1 MLHSRARA
9 GPEAFGDSFLA
20 GDEAPQLSRSAC
32 GDARKPAARMTP
44 PAVVTA
50 IEREKGLAR
59 CTCDASGTGGQ
70 ASSATKRQVAAI
82 HDITDDRVITFPL

>member
-44 PAVVTA
+44 AAVVTA
-50 IEREKGLAR
+50 IERETGLTR
-59 CTCDASGTGGQ
+59 CMCDASGTVGQ
-70 ASSATKRQVAAI
+70 ASNATKRQVAAI
-82 HDITDDRVITFPL
+82 RDITEVG